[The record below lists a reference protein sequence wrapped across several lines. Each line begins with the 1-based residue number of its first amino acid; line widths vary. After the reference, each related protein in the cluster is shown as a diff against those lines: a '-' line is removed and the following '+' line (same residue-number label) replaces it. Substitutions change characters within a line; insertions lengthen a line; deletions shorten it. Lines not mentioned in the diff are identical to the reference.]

1 MAVELSELD
10 GGRPNVLIV
19 LDQLEELVTRT
30 PVGEQQAF
38 LRRLDAALTDDS
50 PLWVV
55 ATLRSEFL
63 STAPDRA
70 GLAEVIDD
78 SLFLEAL
85 SRTRLPEIIERP
97 AQQAGVDFAPGLV
110 GQIVEEISSGRDGSD
125 ALPLLAYAL
134 RELYERTGRAGT
146 ITTED
151 YAAIG
156 GVVGALQRRADR
168 LLDELTRHGRAAA
181 VLPALMRLAAVEGES
196 EPVRRRLPLS
206 AFSGDEVGVIEAF
219 VEARLLTTRR
229 LPQDEATVEVAHEAL
244 LRQWTPLRDA
254 IESSRSSLRMRSEL
268 ERLAAAWVGG
278 ERDES
283 YLLRGTRLAGYDAWA
298 REHLN
303 DLGPFEREYIDASR
317 ALASKE
323 LEAARRSNR
332 RLRLLAV
339 GLAALLIL
347 ALGAGGVALQKN
359 GGSPLPGTHR
369 AGAPARYSGR
379 PAGPGPARHRDPPRA
394 GEPEPGAGG
403 AVGARTHRRADHRAR
418 PHAAPVTAVDRPQ
431 VSGARRGL
439 QP

>member
-1 MAVELSELD
+1 M
-10 GGRPNVLIV
+10 LIV

-85 SRTRLPEIIERP
+85 SRARLPEIIERP

-134 RELYERTGRAGT
+134 RELYERTGRAAT

-181 VLPALMRLAAVEGES
+181 VLPALMKLAAVEGES

-298 REHLN
+298 REHLD
-303 DLGPFEREYIDASR
+303 DLGPVRTRVHRCQQGARIKGARGRTAIEPAAAS
-317 ALASKE
+317 
-323 LEAARRSNR
+323 
-332 RLRLLAV
+332 
-339 GLAALLIL
+339 
-347 ALGAGGVALQKN
+347 AGGRSRGPSDPHTRGGRGSAAEKR
-359 GGSPLPGTHR
+359 GSPLPGTHR
-369 AGAPARYSGR
+369 AGAPAALLRPTGWSRTSPTPRSSSGW
-379 PAGPGPARHRDPPRA
+379 RA
-394 GEPEPGAGG
+394 
-403 AVGARTHRRADHRAR
+403 
-418 PHAAPVTAVDRPQ
+418 
-431 VSGARRGL
+431 
-439 QP
+439 